1 MRISDWSSDVC
12 SSDLER
18 SRHLLE
24 ERLFFGVEKGHFDP
38 SSFGPAPLRTR
49 QFQYPFCNDVELHL
63 ASAAL
68 DRKALAA
75 QPQPRIGHA
84 APPRRVPR
92 QSFRADGGHQQLL
105 LALAEFAAGELH
117 HR

>member
-1 MRISDWSSDVC
+1 M
-12 SSDLER
+12 LGEER

-75 QPQPRIGHA
+75 QPQQRIGHA

-92 QSFRADGGHQQLL
+92 QPSSSEERRVGKGGVSTS
-105 LALAEFAAGELH
+105 
-117 HR
+117 RSRCS